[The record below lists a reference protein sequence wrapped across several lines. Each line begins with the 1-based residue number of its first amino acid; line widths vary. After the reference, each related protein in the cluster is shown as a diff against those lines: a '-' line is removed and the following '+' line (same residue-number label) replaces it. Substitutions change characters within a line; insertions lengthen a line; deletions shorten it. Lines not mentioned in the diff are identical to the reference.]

1 MLFGASPAFIH
12 VTPVNNSS
20 AIKRKTAMLEG

>member
-1 MLFGASPAFIH
+1 MLFGAGPTFIR

-20 AIKRKTAMLEG
+20 AIKRKTAMVEG